1 MFRRS
6 VAILGAVAGVCALAT
21 TACGSRTSSKPAASG
36 GAAAGGG
43 TIVKIGLDAP
53 LTGGL
58 QALGL
63 GIQYSAQL
71 AVDTANKQQ
80 TVPGVT
86 FQLVPKDD
94 QKSAS
99 IGEQNAAAFVADP
112 AVVGVVGPLNSAVA
126 QSMQSVFNQAN
137 LVEVS
142 PANTN
147 PSLTQGP
154 NWKSSKTRAYPS
166 YFRDITT
173 DAIQGPFA
181 ADYVYKTLGIH
192 SVATVD
198 DGQTYG
204 VGLVET
210 FTAEFK
216 KLGGT
221 IALAQTAT
229 ATTTDYSS
237 VISAVKSS
245 GAKLVYY
252 GGEYPA
258 GAPLSKELKAAGLN
272 IPEMGG
278 DGVQD
283 PTYIKTAGPASNG
296 DFATVPGAPLASL
309 PSAKDFIAAYQAAN
323 FPAPYA
329 IYGGTSYD
337 AAESIILS
345 VKAALAQDGGKV
357 PAGDAFRSQ
366 VEKAEQAVSFTG
378 VTGPVAFDQYGDVS
392 SKVITMYKVE
402 NGAWDQGTYSGP
414 FAG

>member
-1 MFRRS
+1 MFQRS
-6 VAILGAVAGVCALAT
+6 LAVLGAVAGVCGLA
-21 TACGSRTSSKPAASG
+21 TACGSRSQSAHTASG
-36 GAAAGGG
+36 SGGG
-43 TIVKIGLDAP
+43 ATVVKIGLDAP

-63 GIQYSAQL
+63 GMQYSAQL
-71 AVDTANKQQ
+71 AVDLANKQQ
-80 TVPGVT
+80 AVPGVT
-86 FQLVPKDD
+86 FQLVAKDD
-94 QKSAS
+94 QASAS
-99 IGEQNAAAFVADP
+99 IGEQNAAAYVADP
-112 AVVGVVGPLNSAVA
+112 GVAGVVGPLNSAVA

-137 LVEVS
+137 LVDVS
-142 PANTN
+142 SASTN

-154 NWKSSKTRAYPS
+154 NWKTAKTRAYPS
-166 YFRDITT
+166 FFRDITT
-173 DAIQGPFA
+173 DAVQGPFA
-181 ADYVYKTLGIH
+181 ADYVFKTLGIH

-210 FTAEFK
+210 FSAEFK
-216 KLGGT
+216 KLGGQ

-229 ATTTDYSS
+229 ANTTDYSS

-278 DGVQD
+278 DGNQD

-296 DFATVPGAPLASL
+296 DFATVPGAPLAAL
-309 PSAKDFIAAYQAAN
+309 PSAKDFIAQYQAAH

-345 VKAALAQDGGKV
+345 VKAALAQDGGKM

-366 VEKAEQAVSFTG
+366 VEKAEQAVSFDG
-378 VTGPVAFDQYGDVS
+378 ATGPVAFDQYGDVG
-392 SKVITMYKVE
+392 SKVITMYKIE
-402 NGAWDQGTYSGP
+402 NGAWDQGVYSGA